1 MDLDRCCYGHGL
13 TRSAF
18 IGRGAA
24 VVGAAVAASSALP
37 AAASADPTDGNR
49 QIPHPG
55 QIPDTQLAQAVTAF
69 AAAAYPQFLADHCRR
84 SYEVAV
90 LIAATEGISVDLE
103 VLYAAVQLHD
113 LGLTP
118 KFHSASE
125 RFEVASADAAR
136 SFVRDHGLSPA
147 RAEDVWDAVVLHG
160 TGGIAAFKSVET
172 SVAADAIGRDVTG
185 EDLDEFPVDV
195 VDQIMAT
202 RPGFAQPF
210 IDAIVTDLQD
220 KPQVANSTWMM
231 LIAEAHIPSF
241 QPVSVETLA
250 FSDPF
255 EYAPSS
261 MVGPQVGS

>member
-13 TRSAF
+13 NRSAF
-18 IGRGAA
+18 LGRSAAA
-24 VVGAAVAASSALP
+24 VGAVGAALAGSAALP
-37 AAASADPTDGNR
+37 GAASADSTDGHR
-49 QIPHPG
+49 SIPQPG
-55 QIPDTQLAQAVTAF
+55 QVPDSPLAGAVTEF
-69 AAAAYPQFLADHCRR
+69 AAGAYPKFLADHCLR

-90 LIAATEGISVDLE
+90 LIAATEGISVDLD
-103 VLYAAVQLHD
+103 VLYAAIQLHD

-118 KFHSASE
+118 AFHSPTE

-136 SFVRDHGLSPA
+136 SFALDHGLSPK
-147 RAEDVWDAVVLHG
+147 RAEDVWDTVVLHG
-160 TGGIAAFKSVET
+160 TGGIAAFKSIET

-185 EDLDEFPVDV
+185 GGLDEFPAAV
-195 VDQIMAT
+195 VDRIMAT

-255 EYAPSS
+255 N
-261 MVGPQVGS
+261 

>member
-13 TRSAF
+13 TRSTF
-18 IGRGAA
+18 FGRSAT
-24 VVGAAVAASSALP
+24 VVGAALAGSAALP
-37 AAASADPTDGNR
+37 AAASAGASDHHR
-49 QIPHPG
+49 RIPQPG
-55 QIPDTQLAQAVTAF
+55 QVPDTRLARAVADF
-69 AAAAYPQFLADHCRR
+69 AAGAYPPFLADHCQR
-84 SYEVAV
+84 SFEVAV

-118 KFHSASE
+118 QFHSPTA

-136 SFVRDHGLSPA
+136 AFVLAHGLSPE
-147 RAEDVWDAVVLHG
+147 RAEDVWDTVVLHG

-185 EDLDEFPVDV
+185 EDLDEFPTDV
-195 VDQIMAT
+195 VDRIMAT
-202 RPGFAQPF
+202 RPGFAKPF

-255 EYAPSS
+255 
-261 MVGPQVGS
+261 Q